1 MSRSQF
7 NNGSKKM
14 KTYDN
19 NFFVLVL
26 AYFTNLAVHSLADLI
41 IITIYY

>member
-1 MSRSQF
+1 
-7 NNGSKKM
+7 M

-19 NFFVLVL
+19 NLFWLVL

-41 IITIYY
+41 IINYILLIIHT